1 VRLKKVNEALM
12 IVILVLTALLTGL
25 VGLEAWRVHVEKKD
39 LQRQEAEALY
49 ARNAQAQSRVQE
61 MEEEIQALSKNKE
74 ELYEFIESLNEVTAA
89 ADDVTAGSLSA
100 SNHDVPVSGNSLS
113 GNTLSGN
120 NSLSENNVSGSAAVS
135 GNTIS
140 GNDFLREGFL
150 ILGNTLSGNSLSGNT
165 LSGNSISGNSLPLVT
180 LEERRQLR
188 TSLEETEK
196 VNEADRKLL
205 SESKIDF
212 SGKKIA
218 CLGDSITEAANL
230 DAEENYQQYAYPAL
244 MQEILGAEEVY
255 NLGIGGSSIGRYWA
269 DAFVDRYQDIPEDVD
284 IIIVMGGTNDGFCVS
299 EDEFGSLD
307 NRQSGTFC
315 GDLDE
320 LMRGLKEDY
329 PDADIFFV
337 TPLPNILQDYLMS
350 ERDYLLPQRQFVNV
364 ILTMAQ
370 EYGFPVIDL
379 YDSNILDSH
388 DADIVAD
395 YMPDGVHPNHE
406 GYRILAEHLAAALT
420 VYYEG

>member
-1 VRLKKVNEALM
+1 VRLKKLNEALL
-12 IVILVLTALLTGL
+12 IVILIMTALVAAVVVFKAYDVYETDR
-25 VGLEAWRVHVEKKD
+25 E
-39 LQRQEAEALY
+39 QRQQDEAVLY
-49 ARNAQAQSRVQE
+49 ARNAEAQSRVQE
-61 MEEEIQALSKNKE
+61 MEEEIQALSQNKQ
-74 ELYEFIESLNEVTAA
+74 ELNEFIASINEAA
-89 ADDVTAGSLSA
+89 ASETLSA
-100 SNHDVPVSGNSLS
+100 SDNSSISEDSVSANTLSGNDFLWDGFTISDNSISGNNISENSISGNSLS
-113 GNTLSGN
+113 GNSISGN
-120 NSLSENNVSGSAAVS
+120 GIS

-140 GNDFLREGFL
+140 GNDVLRNGF
-150 ILGNTLSGNSLSGNT
+150 TVSGNT
-165 LSGNSISGNSLPLVT
+165 ISGIIT

-188 TSLEETEK
+188 TSMEETEE
-196 VNEADRKLL
+196 VNAADRKLL

-230 DAEENYQQYAYPAL
+230 DSEENYKQYAYPAR

-269 DAFVDRYQDIPEDVD
+269 DAFVDRYQDIPEDSD

-299 EDEFGSLD
+299 EDEFGSLES
-307 NRQSGTFC
+307 REYRTFC

-320 LMRGLKEDY
+320 LMRGLRDDY

-350 ERDYLLPQRQFVNV
+350 ERDYLLPQRNFVDV
-364 ILTMAQ
+364 IMIMAQ
-370 EYGFPVIDL
+370 EYGFGVIDL

-388 DADIVAD
+388 DADIVAN
-395 YMPDGVHPNHE
+395 YMPDGVHANHE
-406 GYRILAEHLAAALT
+406 GYQILAEHLAASLVAF
-420 VYYEG
+420 YDGE